1 MTIIDA
7 NHAVFQFF
15 RQQADVLD
23 LEENFGD
30 LVPTSIDAEL
40 EKQIVVASLA
50 QFEKEGLVTRLP
62 HKAAVWVLT
71 RPLEQYNQKID
82 LSAATAGALANLANQ
97 VCRVQNDRQ
106 RLVDVLAISDTDIQS
121 LILIAHNALT
131 QGEAEKG

>member
-15 RQQADVLD
+15 RQQGDVLD
-23 LEENFGD
+23 LEENFAD

-82 LSAATAGALANLANQ
+82 LSAETAGALANLVNQ
-97 VCRVQNDRQ
+97 VCRAQNDRQ
-106 RLVDVLAISDTDIQS
+106 RLVDVLAISDADIQS

>member
-15 RQQADVLD
+15 RQQGDVLD
-23 LEENFGD
+23 LEENFAD

-71 RPLEQYNQKID
+71 RPLEQYNQKVD
-82 LSAATAGALANLANQ
+82 LCAPTAGALADLVNQ
-97 VCRVQNDRQ
+97 ICRVQNDRQ

>member
-15 RQQADVLD
+15 RQQGDVLD
-23 LEENFGD
+23 LEENFAD

-82 LSAATAGALANLANQ
+82 LSAATAGALANLVNQ
-97 VCRVQNDRQ
+97 ICRVQNDRQ
-106 RLVDVLAISDTDIQS
+106 RLVDVLAISDADIQS

>member
-15 RQQADVLD
+15 RQQGDVLD
-23 LEENFGD
+23 LEENFAD

-71 RPLEQYNQKID
+71 CPLEQYNQKID
-82 LSAATAGALANLANQ
+82 LSAATAGALANLVNQ
-97 VCRVQNDRQ
+97 ICRVQNDRQ

>member
-15 RQQADVLD
+15 RQQGDVLD
-23 LEENFGD
+23 LEENFAD

-82 LSAATAGALANLANQ
+82 LSAATAGALANLVNQ
-97 VCRVQNDRQ
+97 ICRVQNDRQ

-121 LILIAHNALT
+121 LILIAHKALT

>member
-15 RQQADVLD
+15 RQQGDVLD
-23 LEENFGD
+23 LEENFAD

-82 LSAATAGALANLANQ
+82 LSAATAGALANLVNQ

-106 RLVDVLAISDTDIQS
+106 RLVDVLAISDADIQS